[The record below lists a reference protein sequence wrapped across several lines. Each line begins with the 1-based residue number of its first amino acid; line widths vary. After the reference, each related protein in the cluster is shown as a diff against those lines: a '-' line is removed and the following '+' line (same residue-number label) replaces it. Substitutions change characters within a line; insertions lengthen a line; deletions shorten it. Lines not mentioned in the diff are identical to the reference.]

1 MKKSLLALAVVAA
14 LPGVALAQSSV
25 TISGNIKTGIT
36 RFSTD
41 SVTGVG
47 KIKDTAM
54 SDGSSRIIL
63 SGTEDL
69 GGGMAAVFQVD
80 NRFNGNDGTSSQ
92 AYGVSP
98 QGLLAGGNTFVGVK
112 GGFGEIRFGNLDTHY
127 GKGLDEFGA
136 RATSLGASSTSLLDY
151 IGAAPIA
158 VTSRTKNVIRYMTPV
173 MSGFSAQIDYST
185 APFAIEGGTAYQT
198 STTLT
203 TINPGKGQ
211 ASHAEI
217 NYRQGPIYAGISIWD
232 AKVENVTGAATAN
245 VTSGAL
251 GTTIA
256 ALGATA
262 KSGEESMK
270 LYGSYDL
277 GIAKIGAQY
286 DDSKL
291 KFGSAADQKRKAS
304 HIAVTAPVGPG
315 AVLFQYTKAQG
326 ISGQS
331 NTGATQVS
339 IGYDYSLSKRTSVG
353 VNYSKIN
360 NESAASYQ
368 FFTGTALQNSPATSK
383 GTDTSMFYAGVRHA
397 F

>member
-80 NRFNGNDGTSSQ
+80 NRFNANDGTSGA
-92 AYGVSP
+92 AYSATP

-112 GGFGEIRFGNLDTHY
+112 GGFGEVRFGNLDTHY
-127 GKGLDEFGA
+127 GKGLDEFAA
-136 RATSLGASSTSLLDY
+136 RATSLGASSTSLMDY
-151 IGAAPIA
+151 IGANPIA

-173 MSGFSAQIDYST
+173 MSGFSAMVNYST
-185 APFAIEGGTAYQT
+185 APFQIEGGTNYQT
-198 STTLT
+198 TNVAAPGVSLT

-211 ASHAEI
+211 ASHAEV
-217 NYRQGPIYAGISIWD
+217 NYRQGPIFAGISIWD
-232 AKVENVTGAATAN
+232 AKVENVNNG
-245 VTSGAL
+245 VFLPG
-251 GTTIA
+251 
-256 ALGATA
+256 TA

-277 GIAKIGAQY
+277 GIAKIGAQF

-315 AVLFQYTKAQG
+315 AVLFQYSKAQG

-368 FFTGTALQNSPATSK
+368 FFTGTALQNSPATSR

>member
-1 MKKSLLALAVVAA
+1 MKKSLIALAVVAA

-69 GGGMAAVFQVD
+69 GGGMAAIFQVD
-80 NRFNGNDGTSSQ
+80 NRFNGNDGTSGG
-92 AYGVSP
+92 AYSATP

-112 GGFGEIRFGNLDTHY
+112 GGFGEVRFGNLDTHY
-127 GKGLDEFGA
+127 GKGQDEFAA
-136 RATSLGASSTSLLDY
+136 RATSLGASSTSLMDY
-151 IGAAPIA
+151 IGANPIA

-173 MSGFSAQIDYST
+173 MSGFSAMVNYST
-185 APFAIEGGTAYQT
+185 APFQIEGGTAYQT

-211 ASHAEI
+211 ASHAEV
-217 NYRQGPIYAGISIWD
+217 NYKQGPISAGISIWD
-232 AKVENVTGAATAN
+232 AKVENVTNA
-245 VTSGAL
+245 VAL
-251 GTTIA
+251 A
-256 ALGATA
+256 PTA

-315 AVLFQYTKAQG
+315 AVLFQYSKAQG

-360 NESAASYQ
+360 NESKAAYQ
-368 FFTGTALQNSPATSK
+368 FFTGTALQGSPATST

>member
-1 MKKSLLALAVVAA
+1 MKKSLIALAVVAA

-41 SVTGVG
+41 SATGVG

-80 NRFNGNDGTSSQ
+80 NRFNGNDGNSGG
-92 AYGVSP
+92 AYSATP

-112 GGFGEIRFGNLDTHY
+112 GGFGEVRFGNLDTHY
-127 GKGLDEFGA
+127 GKGQDEFAA
-136 RATSLGASSTSLLDY
+136 RATSLGASSTSLMDY
-151 IGAAPIA
+151 IGANPIA

-173 MSGFSAQIDYST
+173 MSGFSAMVNYST
-185 APFAIEGGTAYQT
+185 APFQIEGGTAYQT

-211 ASHAEI
+211 ASHAEV
-217 NYRQGPIYAGISIWD
+217 NYKQGPISAGISIWD
-232 AKVENVTGAATAN
+232 AKVENVTNA
-245 VTSGAL
+245 VAL
-251 GTTIA
+251 A
-256 ALGATA
+256 PTA

-315 AVLFQYTKAQG
+315 AVLFQYSKAQG

-368 FFTGTALQNSPATSK
+368 FFTGTALQGSPATSK

>member
-69 GGGMAAVFQVD
+69 GGGMAAIFQID
-80 NRFNGNDGTSSQ
+80 NRFNGNEGTSSQ
-92 AYGVSP
+92 GFGTQP
-98 QGLLAGGNTFVGVK
+98 QGALAGGNTFVGAK
-112 GGFGEIRFGNLDTHY
+112 GGFGQLVFGNLDTHY

-151 IGAAPIA
+151 IGANPIA
-158 VTSRTKNVIRYMTPV
+158 VTSRTKNVIRYNSPV
-173 MSGFSAQIDYST
+173 MSGFSAQVDYST
-185 APFAIEGGTAYQT
+185 APFQLEGGTAYQT
-198 STTLT
+198 STTAT

-211 ASHAEI
+211 ASHAEL
-217 NYRQGPIYAGISIWD
+217 NYREGPIYAGVSVWD
-232 AKVENVTGAATAN
+232 AKVEQWNGTA
-245 VTSGAL
+245 VVAP
-251 GTTIA
+251 
-256 ALGATA
+256 TA

-291 KFGSAADQKRKAS
+291 KFGTAADQKRKAS
-304 HIAVTAPVGPG
+304 HIAVTAPMGMG
-315 AVLFQYTKAQG
+315 AILFQYTKANA

-331 NTGATQVS
+331 NTGATMVS

-360 NESAASYQ
+360 NEIAANYQ
-368 FFTGTALQNSPATSK
+368 FFTGVALQNSPATSK
-383 GTDTSMFYAGVRHA
+383 GTDTSMLYAGIRHA

>member
-69 GGGMAAVFQVD
+69 GGGMAAIFQVD
-80 NRFNGNDGTSSQ
+80 NRFNGNDGTSGG
-92 AYGVSP
+92 AYSATP
-98 QGLLAGGNTFVGVK
+98 QGLLAGGNTFVGVR
-112 GGFGEIRFGNLDTHY
+112 GGFGQIQFGNLDTHY
-127 GKGLDEFGA
+127 GKGQDEFA
-136 RATSLGASSTSLLDY
+136 TRATSLGASSTSLMDH
-151 IGAAPIA
+151 IGPNAVA
-158 VTSRTKNVIRYMTPV
+158 VTSRTKNVIRYTTPV
-173 MSGFSAQIDYST
+173 MSGFSAMVNYST
-185 APFAIEGGTAYQT
+185 APFQIEGGTNYQT

-217 NYRQGPIYAGISIWD
+217 NYRQGPISAGISIWD
-232 AKVENVTGAATAN
+232 AKVENVTNA
-245 VTSGAL
+245 VAL
-251 GTTIA
+251 A
-256 ALGATA
+256 STA

-286 DDSKL
+286 DDSKF

-315 AVLFQYTKAQG
+315 AVLFQYSKAQG
-326 ISGQS
+326 ISGLN

-368 FFTGTALQNSPATSK
+368 FFTGAGLQNSPATSR

>member
-1 MKKSLLALAVVAA
+1 MKKSLIALAVVAA
-14 LPGVALAQSSV
+14 LPSVALAQSSV

-69 GGGMAAVFQVD
+69 GGGMAAIFQVD
-80 NRFNGNDGTSSQ
+80 NRFNGNDGTSGG
-92 AYGVSP
+92 AYSATP

-112 GGFGEIRFGNLDTHY
+112 GGFGEVRFGNLDTHY

-136 RATSLGASSTSLLDY
+136 RATSLGASSTSLMDY
-151 IGAAPIA
+151 IGANPIA
-158 VTSRTKNVIRYMTPV
+158 VTSRTKNVIRYNTPV

-185 APFAIEGGTAYQT
+185 APFQIEGGSNYQT

-217 NYRQGPIYAGISIWD
+217 NYRVGPIFAGISIWD
-232 AKVENVTGAATAN
+232 AKVENVTNA
-245 VTSGAL
+245 VAL
-251 GTTIA
+251 A
-256 ALGATA
+256 PTA

-315 AVLFQYTKAQG
+315 AVLFQYSKAQG

-331 NTGATQVS
+331 DTGATQVS

-360 NESAASYQ
+360 NESKAAYQ
-368 FFTGTALQNSPATSK
+368 FFTGTGLQNSPATST

>member
-80 NRFNGNDGTSSQ
+80 NRFNGNDGTSGG
-92 AYGVSP
+92 AYSATP

-112 GGFGEIRFGNLDTHY
+112 GGFGEVRFGNLDTHY
-127 GKGLDEFGA
+127 GKGQDEFAA
-136 RATSLGASSTSLLDY
+136 RATSLGASSTSLMDY
-151 IGAAPIA
+151 IGANPIA

-173 MSGFSAQIDYST
+173 MSGFSAMVNYST
-185 APFAIEGGTAYQT
+185 APFQIEGGTNYQT

-217 NYRQGPIYAGISIWD
+217 NYRQGPISAGISIWD
-232 AKVENVTGAATAN
+232 AKVENVTNA
-245 VTSGAL
+245 VAL
-251 GTTIA
+251 A
-256 ALGATA
+256 STA

-277 GIAKIGAQY
+277 GIAKIGAQF

-315 AVLFQYTKAQG
+315 AVLFQYSKAQG

-368 FFTGTALQNSPATSK
+368 FFTGTALQHSPATSR

>member
-80 NRFNGNDGTSSQ
+80 NRFNGNDGTSGG
-92 AYGVSP
+92 AYSATP

-112 GGFGEIRFGNLDTHY
+112 GGFGEVRFGNLDTHY
-127 GKGLDEFGA
+127 GKGQDEFAA
-136 RATSLGASSTSLLDY
+136 RATSLGASSTSLMDY
-151 IGAAPIA
+151 IGANPIA

-173 MSGFSAQIDYST
+173 MSGFSAMFNYST
-185 APFAIEGGTAYQT
+185 APFAIEGGTNYQT
-198 STTLT
+198 RDAVAATATSSPALAALT

-217 NYRQGPIYAGISIWD
+217 NYREGPIFAGVSVWD
-232 AKVENVTGAATAN
+232 AKVENVTGALLAN
-245 VTSGAL
+245 TTTGAV
-251 GTTIA
+251 GTIINP
-256 ALGATA
+256 LGATA

-270 LYGSYDL
+270 FYGSYDL
-277 GIAKIGAQY
+277 GIAQIGAPLLHHRACRISLRLQLRVPLAG
-286 DDSKL
+286 D
-291 KFGSAADQKRKAS
+291 
-304 HIAVTAPVGPG
+304 
-315 AVLFQYTKAQG
+315 AQ
-326 ISGQS
+326 Q
-331 NTGATQVS
+331 ACP
-339 IGYDYSLSKRTSVG
+339 R
-353 VNYSKIN
+353 
-360 NESAASYQ
+360 
-368 FFTGTALQNSPATSK
+368 
-383 GTDTSMFYAGVRHA
+383 
-397 F
+397 